1 MPLERV
7 SRGFRDLSMT
17 FSRNPLSNDLI
28 QLKDA
33 TAIGRAVRN
42 LVMTH
47 TSERF
52 FQPKLGSRIS
62 RLLFEPMTAIL
73 ADQIKDEIR
82 TTITQFEPRVRLNKV
97 VCIPNYEGNDYEITI
112 RYTIVGID
120 IPAQELNFVLQPTR

>member
-1 MPLERV
+1 
-7 SRGFRDLSMT
+7 MT
-17 FSRNPLSNDLI
+17 FSRNPVSNDLI

-42 LVMTH
+42 LIMTH
-47 TSERF
+47 TSERP
-52 FQPKLGSRIS
+52 FQPNLGSRIS

-112 RYTIVGID
+112 RYTVVGID